1 MLKNRLTIYVSSPD
15 SYSDVFK
22 VFLKCYRKYW
32 SDCPYEFVLS
42 TNTLNYEG
50 IRTLCNY
57 KQNDTWTERT
67 ISALKEIR
75 SEYIL
80 LMNDDFFITNYV
92 NNKKIEDIL
101 DLMDKHNLNFCKL
114 AKNASGVPIEKGSYL
129 LKTHKR
135 QPYGKNLQ
143 VGIFR
148 KSYIT
153 NLLGDGSKS
162 AWDLEKEWLKDT
174 YNAKNEYFDDIVASN
189 EIIIDTVHGVAK
201 GMWFPS
207 ALKKLKSL
215 QIEVDSP
222 RKIISKSEENRI
234 NLFRFMGKR
243 CSPRLR
249 YIIKKFLTKTGVKFT
264 TEN

>member
-1 MLKNRLTIYVSSPD
+1 MSKKRLIIYVSSPD
-15 SYSDVFK
+15 SYSDIFK
-22 VFLKCYRKYW
+22 VFLKCYKKYW
-32 SDCPYEFVLS
+32 ADCPYEFVLS
-42 TNTLNYEG
+42 TNSLCYEG
-50 IRTLCNY
+50 IRTLRNY

-67 ISALKEIR
+67 IAALKQID

-80 LMNDDFFITNYV
+80 LMNDDFFITDYV
-92 NNKKIEDIL
+92 DSAKIEHIL
-101 DLMDKHNLNFCKL
+101 DLMDKYDLMYCKL
-114 AKNASGVPIEKGSYL
+114 AKNAKGIPVEKGCNL
-129 LKTHKR
+129 LRVNKR

-148 KSYIT
+148 KEYFEGI
-153 NLLGDGSKS
+153 LGNGEKS
-162 AWDLEKEWLKDT
+162 AWDLEKEWLKETLD
-174 YNAKNEYFDDIVASN
+174 APNEYFENITASS

-215 QIEVDSP
+215 QIEVDSQ
-222 RKIISKSEENRI
+222 RGILSKSEENKMNI
-234 NLFRFMGKR
+234 ISYVGKR

-249 YIIKKFLTKTGVKFT
+249 YNIKKLLTKFGMKFT